1 MRPATVPL
9 ASRVAFL
16 TVGVFGAANS
26 TCGDWWQ
33 LYCDRNAAVG
43 KMSPGPGERGTPWN
57 MKRSAANHHKSH
69 NSLRRPGGRRPGAVA
84 PAPGFLCGA
93 VVGWAGAPGVAAL
106 APPGAGGLAELVFA
120 AVRPAFVAACMVSA
134 AGNQGGLRE
143 RAGRRER
150 PRARCRAAGRE
161 DSWNAFAANTGAG
174 AGGLSR
180 TGSGAL
186 PHRGKEP
193 WQGKPC
199 QGNRVNR
206 NRQMEHMVQVAA
218 SLRGGVRRGSAIAP
232 REQADGVS
240 LVLTTLGN

>member
-1 MRPATVPL
+1 MRAATVPL
-9 ASRVAFL
+9 ASKVAFL

-26 TCGDWWQ
+26 TCGDSWQ

-57 MKRSAANHHKSH
+57 MKRSAANHYKSH
-69 NSLRRPGGRRPGAVA
+69 NSLRRPGGRRPAAVAPVPGFPCGAVA
-84 PAPGFLCGA
+84 GGT
-93 VVGWAGAPGVAAL
+93 GAPGVAAL

-120 AVRPAFVAACMVSA
+120 AVRPAFVAACMVNA

-161 DSWNAFAANTGAG
+161 DSWNAFAAG

-186 PHRGKEP
+186 PHHGK
-193 WQGKPC
+193 
-199 QGNRVNR
+199 GNRAKGNRANR

-218 SLRGGVRRGSAIAP
+218 SLRGGVRRGSAITP
-232 REQADGVS
+232 REQADEVS
-240 LVLTTLGN
+240 LVLTTLSNQLCV